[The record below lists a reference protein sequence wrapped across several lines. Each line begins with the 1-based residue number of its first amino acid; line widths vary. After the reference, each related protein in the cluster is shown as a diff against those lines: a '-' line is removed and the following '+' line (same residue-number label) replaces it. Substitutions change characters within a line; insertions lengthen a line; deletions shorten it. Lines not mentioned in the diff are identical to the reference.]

1 MGLSGF
7 WILFSILIAGE
18 LWGITGMLIGAPL
31 FAVIYDLIRTFILDR
46 LRKRREDGLID
57 AYEAQF
63 GEQAEK

>member
-1 MGLSGF
+1 
-7 WILFSILIAGE
+7 
-18 LWGITGMLIGAPL
+18 MLIGAPL